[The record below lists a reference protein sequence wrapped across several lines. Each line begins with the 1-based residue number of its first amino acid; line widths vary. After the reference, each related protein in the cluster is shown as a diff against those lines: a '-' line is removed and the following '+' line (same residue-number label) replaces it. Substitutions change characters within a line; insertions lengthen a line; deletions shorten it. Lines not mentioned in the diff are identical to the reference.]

1 MRTRCAWPQLLR
13 TAAGPSWP
21 PTCVR
26 SKTSSV
32 RQIAFVPIAT
42 VPLVVAACVGTPE
55 AQGPAAELPVL
66 DAPEQSG
73 CPLGVP
79 GSKVVFEETP
89 EGGALTFTAPP
100 ERVEELRERARRTFV
115 ADRGRSRET
124 SRWPRAHA
132 VDAPVDGGSRV
143 SFTAI
148 DPNERDALRA
158 KLKARA
164 EDMTSGCSCCM

>member
-1 MRTRCAWPQLLR
+1 MRP
-13 TAAGPSWP
+13 
-21 PTCVR
+21 
-26 SKTSSV
+26 
-32 RQIAFVPIAT
+32 IAFIPIAT
-42 VPLVVAACVGTPE
+42 VPLITAACAGTPE
-55 AQGPAAELPVL
+55 AQWRAAELPVL

-73 CPLGVP
+73 CPLGVR

-100 ERVEELRERARRTFV
+100 ERVEELRERARRAFV
-115 ADRGRSRET
+115 ADGGRPRET

-143 SFTAI
+143 SFTAV
-148 DPNERDALRA
+148 DPSERDALRA

-164 EDMTSGCSCCM
+164 EDMTTGCCCM